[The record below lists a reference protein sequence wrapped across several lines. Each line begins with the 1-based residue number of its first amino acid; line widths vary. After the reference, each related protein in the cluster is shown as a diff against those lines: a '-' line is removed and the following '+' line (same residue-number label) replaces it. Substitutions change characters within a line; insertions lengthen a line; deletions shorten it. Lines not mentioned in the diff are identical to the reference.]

1 MHNFSKNKRIRN
13 FIIFRIVIFIIN
25 EILESIGNNNKIMSL
40 DSFIYHF
47 QFYSLIFDQTL
58 IKNVIVNYLGY

>member
-40 DSFIYHF
+40 DSFILY
-47 QFYSLIFDQTL
+47 
-58 IKNVIVNYLGY
+58 